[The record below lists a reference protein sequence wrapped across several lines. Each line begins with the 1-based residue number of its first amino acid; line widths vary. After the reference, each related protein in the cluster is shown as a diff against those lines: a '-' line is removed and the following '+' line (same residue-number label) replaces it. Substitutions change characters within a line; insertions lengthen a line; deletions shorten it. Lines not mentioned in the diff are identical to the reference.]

1 MTVPY
6 LFEECMIECVCIL
19 KTLWR
24 RRFTHARLSLLAW
37 SFARVVGKPDVS
49 GLCRLCTL
57 KIREKTTLHTS
68 VLSNDSLSTEKRGK
82 IKASSRARQLRWPLI
97 FLITTKRS
105 YSQDRLLSF
114 RRTIVRSYKRKK
126 KFWPSNFLSSDHNTA
141 QQSRLLSLV
150 KRFE

>member
-1 MTVPY
+1 
-6 LFEECMIECVCIL
+6 MIECVCIL

-57 KIREKTTLHTS
+57 KICEKTTPHTS
-68 VLSNDSLSTEKRGK
+68 VLSKNSLSTEKKEREK

-114 RRTIVRSYKRKK
+114 RRTVVRSYDRKK
-126 KFWPSNFLSSDHNTA
+126 KFWPSNFLSTNHNTA